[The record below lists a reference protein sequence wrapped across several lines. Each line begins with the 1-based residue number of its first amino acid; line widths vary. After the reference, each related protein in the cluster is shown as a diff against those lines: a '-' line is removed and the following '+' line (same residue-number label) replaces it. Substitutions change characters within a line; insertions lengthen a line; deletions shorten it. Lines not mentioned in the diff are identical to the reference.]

1 MTPVDSVVLQQHH
14 QYPCLLFDPVL
25 TYDMLQ
31 NAIGGKEGVLTYLL
45 EGVCVLC
52 ILLCIVFA
60 ILNRIVK

>member
-1 MTPVDSVVLQQHH
+1 
-14 QYPCLLFDPVL
+14 
-25 TYDMLQ
+25 MLQ